1 MEIAQLDTTN
11 IVLGIIAGVAVLQM
25 LGMIVGLLW
34 LKRAMAG
41 ATARLQAFEAE
52 HLQPFLREA
61 RELKGQAQAAIGEV
75 QQIVQRVNAVA
86 EGLDSKTRNAVAT
99 VEAANQRV
107 DAFVHTGLNELHAIE
122 AGVKRGV
129 AALFQAFRP

>member
-25 LGMIVGLLW
+25 LGMIVGILW
-34 LKRAMAG
+34 LKRAVTGVTM
-41 ATARLQAFEAE
+41 RLQAFEAE
-52 HLQPFLREA
+52 HLQPLLREA

-75 QQIVQRVNAVA
+75 QVIVKRVNTVA
-86 EGLDSKTRNAVAT
+86 DGLDSKTRSAVAT

-107 DAFVHTGLNELHAIE
+107 DAFVQTGLNELHAIE

-129 AALFQAFRP
+129 SALIQAFRP